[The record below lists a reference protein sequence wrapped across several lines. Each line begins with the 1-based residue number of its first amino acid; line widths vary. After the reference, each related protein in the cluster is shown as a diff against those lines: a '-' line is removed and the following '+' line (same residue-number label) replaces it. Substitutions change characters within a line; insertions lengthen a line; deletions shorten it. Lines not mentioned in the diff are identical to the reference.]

1 MHVLSSHF
9 PNTKIPDKNLNFP
22 SIFQNPPKKTT
33 FSSRKIPA
41 ITQNNIKPIQTKEKT
56 REQRE
61 IALVNHPFLSRQLR
75 AVQRG
80 LNSPSFERRAERN
93 ERKDGY
99 R

>member
-1 MHVLSSHF
+1 MTSF
-9 PNTKIPDKNLNFP
+9 PKP
-22 SIFQNPPKKTT
+22 T
-33 FSSRKIPA
+33 FFSRKIPA